1 MKKQNILLALAMFAS
16 FSLYACG
23 GSSQNGG
30 QTDTTTTD
38 TTVVNPTPAPE
49 ERPTPP
55 TVAKRFAYTAPEV
68 KDGKLSAVVEMG
80 ATGFNSFIIQ
90 RDGSAWSLV
99 KAAYGTSGVIEGATD
114 DKAISEKLK
123 AYIKELI
130 DAGVPGKYIYF
141 VVSSGAAKEPIVEQI
156 TRLLKEMKYV
166 VNTVTPEQ
174 EAIYGYK
181 ATVPAEYEDKAFF
194 VDMGSGN
201 TKIAYKQ
208 GGKIVTYETYGTKYG
223 KKDISDATAAQEVQ
237 ALLAKVPENLR
248 QHCFLIGGIPYDL
261 AKFQHGGNVDARYI
275 TLAPSA
281 EDYAGYAKANA
292 DNAKLAAGLNI
303 YKAMLEGAKGCEYV
317 VFDSKTNF
325 TIGYLLGLKF

>member
-1 MKKQNILLALAMFAS
+1 MKKQNILLAAVVCAALGF
-16 FSLYACG
+16 FSCG
-23 GSSQNGG
+23 GNTNNSGSDDSVK
-30 QTDTTTTD
+30 TDTA
-38 TTVVNPTPAPE
+38 VVTTPAPE

-80 ATGFNSFIIQ
+80 ATGFNSFIVQ
-90 RDGSAWSLV
+90 RDGKAWSLV
-99 KAAYGTSGVIEGATD
+99 KAAYGTSGVIEGATSD
-114 DKAISEKLK
+114 DVISQSLK
-123 AYIKELI
+123 AYINELI

-156 TRLLKEMKYV
+156 TRHLKGMKYV
-166 VNTVTPEQ
+166 VNVVTPEQ

-208 GGKIVTYETYGTKYG
+208 DGKIVTHETYGAKYY
-223 KKDISDATAAQEVQ
+223 KKEVSDATVAEEVQ
-237 ALLAKVPENLR
+237 TLLAKVPEHLR

-292 DNAKLAAGLNI
+292 DDAKLAAGLNI